1 MAIETHVHDGVDW
14 RKINRWWANDSTA
27 WRDLKKVYCHDGT
40 DWRLVFK
47 SRFWRKLTDLP
58 TGVIPK
64 RVIIFEGKI
73 TVGTTA
79 GVYQYSLGTWTS
91 LGLSSYE
98 ISSLIDFGGVLH
110 AGLYYVNTWS
120 VGLVQKLVSGSWSSV
135 ASRSSVWYNET
146 ALSLQQKDGFLF
158 VSIPYTSGGQE
169 GVFYIDGSSWRGAES
184 AGWISALHM
193 EIIGS
198 NLFCANGNGE
208 IRNVLRQG
216 EPYIRVSY
224 NRYYCHMNDITVLSG
239 YIAAVHRQYSNIP
252 ASLILWNGSSWDI
265 VDTFTYPQEQRCL
278 CTYQNSNLLVSGG
291 DLGILIHTTNGR
303 EYVGNNGMDIFPYEI
318 ISGTDY
324 MVCVSPDGV
333 FVYDEDQDDPAF

>member
-1 MAIETHVHDGVDW
+1 MAIETYIHDGNDW
-14 RKINRWWANDSTA
+14 RKTKRWWANDSTA
-27 WRDLKKVYCHDGT
+27 WRDLKKAYCHDGT

-47 SRFWRKLTDLP
+47 SKFWRKLTALP

-79 GVYQYSLGTWTS
+79 GVYQYSSGTWTS
-91 LGLSSYE
+91 LGLGSYE

-110 AGLYYVNTWS
+110 AGLYS
-120 VGLVQKLVSGSWSSV
+120 VSNWAEDIVRKLVSGSWYSI
-135 ASRSSVWYNET
+135 ASRPHYWYSPP
-146 ALSLQQKDGFLF
+146 ALSLQQKDGYLY
-158 VSIPYTSGGQE
+158 VSIYSSGGLS
-169 GVFYIDGSSWRGAES
+169 GVFYFDGSNWRDAE
-184 AGWISALHM
+184 ANDFISSLHM
-193 EIIGS
+193 VVIGS
-198 NLFCANGNGE
+198 KIFCANGIGE
-208 IRNVLRQG
+208 ITDI
-216 EPYIRVSY
+216 IRDDESFVDVSY
-224 NRYYCHMNDITVLSG
+224 NRYYCRMNDISVLSG
-239 YIAAVHRQYSNIP
+239 KIAAVHRQYSNIP

-324 MVCVSPDGV
+324 MVSVSPDGV